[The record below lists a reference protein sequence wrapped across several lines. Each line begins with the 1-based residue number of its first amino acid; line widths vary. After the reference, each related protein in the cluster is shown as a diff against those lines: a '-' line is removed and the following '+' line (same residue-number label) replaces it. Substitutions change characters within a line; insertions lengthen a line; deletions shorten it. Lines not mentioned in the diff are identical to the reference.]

1 GSDIDLLLTKPDG
14 TSLNYTGDTVVG
26 YYEGKTKEYYVV
38 YNDQQGT
45 WEIDLKAID
54 VAEEGEP
61 YEFIVYVDEG
71 SASRADTDQDG
82 IPDSWE
88 NDHFGDLSHDATT
101 DADGDGLNDLD
112 EFQRGTDPNNA
123 DSDSDGIP
131 DGWEVLHGLD
141 PLTNDSSGDADND
154 GFSNIDEYTAG
165 TDPQDASSMPIQC
178 ATTVPDNFTSIQAA
192 ADYIAI
198 TDFGGNVCVQP
209 GTYTESKL
217 KLKDGVYLV
226 ALSDDPAETI
236 IDGNGKD
243 DMITFQGV
251 RVGGVI
257 GFTLRNSKKNGN
269 AAAINISG
277 AKQMPLIARNIIGG
291 NLHGIRLQ
299 GNVMPLLINNTI
311 VDNSGDGI
319 SAGGNDP
326 AMILNNIVAFNKDD
340 GIVGLGNNKGSKG
353 SKGSNKGSKESKV
366 GSKGND
372 KGSKGSKGKN
382 TSGKA
387 THDLFTL
394 AYNDVY
400 GNDGGNY
407 VSLEAGQGGISL
419 DPRFADGYQ
428 LASGSPC
435 IGTGRTLDGTATNMG
450 AYGSSTAELINT
462 AATAMLA
469 DTDQDGIDDA
479 WEQLFFG
486 NLTTANSTS
495 DYDRDG
501 YSDVQEYQNNLH
513 RQVDPDGTAF
523 DLTGANKQ
531 GGEGYEEVIEK
542 KKVNF
547 ISAIIN
553 FLLSREKGTGA
564 VQP

>member
-1 GSDIDLLLTKPDG
+1 MKNKGCIIATLLTATLTPPLCAAS
-14 TSLNYTGDTVVG
+14 TFS
-26 YYEGKTKEYYVV
+26 
-38 YNDQQGT
+38 YNDLNQLTASASGDSTTIRYEYDANGNITAVRTITPGDSDGDGLPDT
-45 WEIDLKAID
+45 WEQQ
-54 VAEEGEP
+54 
-61 YEFIVYVDEG
+61 Y
-71 SASRADTDQDG
+71 
-82 IPDSWE
+82 
-88 NDHFGDLSHDATT
+88 FGDLSH
-101 DADGDGLNDLD
+101 
-112 EFQRGTDPNNA
+112 EP
-123 DSDSDGIP
+123 I
-131 DGWEVLHGLD
+131 E
-141 PLTNDSSGDADND
+141 DADND
-154 GFSNIDEYTAG
+154 GYSNLEEYEAG
-165 TDPQDASSMPIQC
+165 SDPTDAASTPIQC
-178 ATTVPDNFTSIQAA
+178 ATTVPDDFTSIQDAA
-192 ADYIAI
+192 NYVAI

-209 GTYTESKL
+209 GTYVEPKL

-226 ALSDDPAETI
+226 ALSNDPAATV

-243 DMITFQGV
+243 DVITFQGV

-277 AKQMPLIARNIIGG
+277 AKQMPLIARNIISG

-340 GIVGLGNNKGSKG
+340 GIVGLGGNKGSKG
-353 SKGSNKGSKESKV
+353 SKGSNKGSKGNKGSKESKV

-407 VSLEAGQGGISL
+407 ISLEAGQGGISL
-419 DPRFADGYQ
+419 DPRFIDGYQ
-428 LASGSPC
+428 LAGDSPC
-435 IGTGRTLDGTATNMG
+435 IGTGRALDGTAMDMG
-450 AYGSSTAELINT
+450 AYGGSTAQLINT

-495 DYDRDG
+495 DYDKDG
-501 YSDVQEYQNNLH
+501 YSDVQEYLNNLH
-513 RQVDPDGTAF
+513 RHVDPEGASF
-523 DLTGANKQ
+523 DLSAANEP
-531 GGEGYEEVIEK
+531 GGEGYKVVEK
-542 KKVNF
+542 ESMINRALGT
-547 ISAIIN
+547 ILN
-553 FLLSREKGTGA
+553 FLLSREKEPET